1 MKKFD
6 EIIKEAQKIRE
17 KYEKQLK
24 QFKNNRNKSERQ

>member
-1 MKKFD
+1 MQRNKMKKFD

-24 QFKNNRNKSERQ
+24 QFKR

>member
-24 QFKNNRNKSERQ
+24 QFKR